1 MGECALQCA
10 CQGYVKDVY
19 NDECE
24 ESVPATEKSIQIR
37 YGDFVTVDV
46 MGFEEGGEVVFEKQ
60 SAANHCVTVY
70 FDMEKEGGWEHLQEG
85 GGE

>member
-1 MGECALQCA
+1 M
-10 CQGYVKDVY
+10 
-19 NDECE
+19 
-24 ESVPATEKSIQIR
+24 
-37 YGDFVTVDV
+37 TVDV
-46 MGFEEGGEVVFEKQ
+46 MGFEEGEEVVFEKQ